1 LSAECASEN
10 CENRSIIGEDM
21 DKSKVPRF
29 LAHPVEPIYGKV
41 GKVMYGTSPPSYQ
54 NTLLGMGKHWLP
66 GRQVGTWGAVQ
77 N

>member
-1 LSAECASEN
+1 
-10 CENRSIIGEDM
+10 M

-54 NTLLGMGKHWLP
+54 NTLLGMGKH
-66 GRQVGTWGAVQ
+66 
-77 N
+77 